1 MPRKYTRIE
10 FLSEEIFR
18 RKANG
23 ETNLEIATSY
33 GLSKQQIKQ
42 LVTRQNRKKRL
53 IVAGYV
59 PRPKGRPKANIAD
72 DETLRNNELVKLRM
86 QVDLLRNFLLE
97 VGRR

>member
-18 RKANG
+18 RNDNG

-59 PRPKGRPKANIAD
+59 IMVP
-72 DETLRNNELVKLRM
+72 
-86 QVDLLRNFLLE
+86 
-97 VGRR
+97 

>member
-1 MPRKYTRIE
+1 MPRKYTRME

-23 ETNLEIATSY
+23 ETNLEIAASY

-53 IVAGYV
+53 IAAGYV
-59 PRPKGRPKANIAD
+59 PRPKGRPNIMD
-72 DETLRNNELVKLRM
+72 PRIQTSTE
-86 QVDLLRNFLLE
+86 NFKSA
-97 VGRR
+97 